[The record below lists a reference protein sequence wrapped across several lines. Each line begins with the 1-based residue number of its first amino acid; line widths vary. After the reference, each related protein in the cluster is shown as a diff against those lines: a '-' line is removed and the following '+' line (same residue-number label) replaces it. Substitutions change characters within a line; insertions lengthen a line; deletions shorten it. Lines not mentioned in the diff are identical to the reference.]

1 MRLQGKYSLR
11 NLILPFVTKIRKGL
25 ATFWS
30 NISVEDIHHL
40 WERYKP
46 TTKKVLEYICFNTI
60 VMPSEEKVS
69 SYLIR
74 YLSGATKEALALL
87 LQFATGSSCIE
98 DGCSIKVKFVNQDGH
113 NLTITSQACFKL
125 LYLPKQFNC
134 FKQFK
139 TVCDSLLQNPTF
151 WDMSD

>member
-1 MRLQGKYSLR
+1 M
-11 NLILPFVTKIRKGL
+11 
-25 ATFWS
+25 
-30 NISVEDIHHL
+30 EDIHHF
-40 WERYKP
+40 WEHYQP

-113 NLTITSQACFKL
+113 I
-125 LYLPKQFNC
+125 
-134 FKQFK
+134 
-139 TVCDSLLQNPTF
+139 LQ
-151 WDMSD
+151 